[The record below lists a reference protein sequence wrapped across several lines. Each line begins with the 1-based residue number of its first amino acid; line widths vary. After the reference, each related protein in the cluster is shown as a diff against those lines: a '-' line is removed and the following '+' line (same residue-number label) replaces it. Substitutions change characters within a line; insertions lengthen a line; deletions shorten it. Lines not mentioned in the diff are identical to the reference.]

1 MGSTVIKNWDKE
13 NWLSSKNYILKFNNF
28 LTKVNKLDANSVIL
42 DVGCGRGKII
52 GSLSNKL
59 RLKIKP
65 IGIDLV
71 NHKDKDKRII
81 FKKIDVLTFFSSN
94 KKKFDLILVKQ
105 TIHLLKYNKIKSLL
119 LKMKKSLKPNG
130 KILIFSLDPY
140 KNEIPHFTLMK
151 IKLLRSLNRDKS
163 ILKLISKLYPKRIIK
178 YFSYNVKISKK
189 KYIDMINKRFISIL
203 LNFKEEQIVTGMNE
217 INLNYKKN
225 LKFNDKLICIIIEN
239 NLSQNK

>member
-28 LTKVNKLDANSVIL
+28 LTKVNNLDANSVIL